1 MATTDKTPGC
11 CTFLKGCAADGGCL
25 QGHVKFLGVMQVLL
39 GVVQVLGGIVLAIT
53 VPYSPAVKIATPWWS
68 GVMSIISGVVCIRCA
83 GAPTE
88 EFKKT
93 TLVINALQV
102 TSTLIAICMYGMST
116 SLSLMLVTDFL
127 PLIPWTLTCVLIGFS
142 VWDLVVTIPV
152 CVAYYKHHPRVRR
165 YHHTH

>member
-1 MATTDKTPGC
+1 MSHITNPRECINNQLKAATNAVKIPKCHPIVGSHLT
-11 CTFLKGCAADGGCL
+11 AALWLSPWRCL
-25 QGHVKFLGVMQVLL
+25 DWSDVDVPINKSLSPSVEMLVMQVLL

-88 EFKKT
+88 EF
-93 TLVINALQV
+93 
-102 TSTLIAICMYGMST
+102 
-116 SLSLMLVTDFL
+116 
-127 PLIPWTLTCVLIGFS
+127 LIPWTLTCVLIGFS